1 MALRQLAM
9 FDIIVLPSTMLFYS
23 LATVMS
29 SDACVFCAIISNVH
43 EWMITMLKKQAP
55 STGDKPQKQKVRTS
69 KFYDDVL
76 NQRIRELLEGQETR
90 TEDFAN
96 AVGISSSAVRMWCT
110 GYARPDMEKIP
121 AICKFFNVNADYLLG
136 LSTVPS
142 VDVEIRDFCEKTGL
156 SDAAVL
162 NLLRLQKCVAG
173 ENTGV
178 TKLTAMEQLWLVN
191 NLLEDFESLTR
202 LADAANQ
209 YVSIRNEAEV
219 LEGEGY
225 ADGSMMELLEKGLR
239 KFGPSF
245 NITVGQ
251 ETIENLAYV
260 CQSYFL
266 KYVDNLMMPAYPM
279 RGWYDTDEQEQ

>member
-1 MALRQLAM
+1 
-9 FDIIVLPSTMLFYS
+9 
-23 LATVMS
+23 MS
-29 SDACVFCAIISNVH
+29 SDDCAFSSIISNAR
-43 EWMITMLKKQAP
+43 EWMVVMAKKQAQI
-55 STGDKPQKQKVRTS
+55 TANEPQKQKGRTS

-76 NQRIRELLEGQETR
+76 NQRIRELLEGQEAR

-110 GYARPDMEKIP
+110 GYARPDIEKIP
-121 AICKFFNVNADYLLG
+121 VICKFFNVSADYLLG
-136 LSTVPS
+136 LSTIPS

-162 NLLRLQKCVAG
+162 NLLQLQKLAMEESKRVS
-173 ENTGV
+173 
-178 TKLTAMEQLWLVN
+178 KLTAMEQLWLIN
-191 NLLEDFESLTR
+191 NLLEDSESLPR
-202 LADAANQ
+202 VADVVNQ
-209 YVSIRNEAEV
+209 YVSIRNESEA

-225 ADGSMMELLEKGLR
+225 SDNSMMELLKTGLQ

-251 ETIENLAYV
+251 DTVESIAYL

-266 KYVDNLMMPAYPM
+266 KYVENVAMPAYPS
-279 RGWYDTDEQEQ
+279 RSWNPSSDLKEGE